1 MARKL
6 KEVEQSTLEE
16 RIRESFKSIGY
27 NLTNEESA
35 LVLRILVSE
44 IAYYFF
50 KNPDDVVQV
59 GFVKFGKSPRKEELF
74 NVEIVYNQ
82 EEGILNARAL
92 NDFYRGKRINEV
104 KLKSI
109 IDNFIEELL
118 NYSQIQELE
127 ASQTANKI
135 SSRVH
140 SSKNREK

>member
-1 MARKL
+1 MVRKL

-16 RIRESFKSIGY
+16 RIRESFKLIGY
-27 NLTNEESA
+27 DLTNEESA